1 MSYIQNLRK
10 YVGHDEILSVGA
22 TILVV
27 KENKILLQLRSDTR
41 TWGIPGGAIEL
52 GETLEETASRELKEE
67 TGLVATK
74 FQLLNVFSGPE
85 FLFTY
90 PNKDKVYTVP
100 VLYKAIDVSGN
111 LSMNDK
117 ESLELKYFSLD
128 EIPECEPRAYHIL
141 SWMKENKIV

>member
-74 FQLLNVFSGPE
+74 FQLLNVFSGPD

-100 VLYKAIDVSGN
+100 V
-111 LSMNDK
+111 
-117 ESLELKYFSLD
+117 
-128 EIPECEPRAYHIL
+128 
-141 SWMKENKIV
+141 